1 MTKSEKLDGGSTE
14 RKWIFLTRLKEPER
28 AAAPRMTSD
37 IKVWGRFPLGKLVDS
52 RRVDKRNSLSSS
64 GETSTLPPASVPTDE
79 PSHARVGGSTA
90 LEPFLRVLLDAPR
103 GARTHFP
110 GDGAQQTNPRALDA
124 SC

>member
-52 RRVDKRNSLSSS
+52 RRVDKRNSLGVIRRDEHASSCF
-64 GETSTLPPASVPTDE
+64 GAHGRAE
-79 PSHARVGGSTA
+79 PRSSRRVDGAGAVS
-90 LEPFLRVLLDAPR
+90 PRAPR
-103 GARTHFP
+103 CSSRRPNTFP
-110 GDGAQQTNPRALDA
+110 GRRRAADK
-124 SC
+124 SQSS